1 MKGGTRS
8 GATGRLGVFRKFSTG
23 DCGKMEVF
31 SMLFHNFS
39 RRMFKFFCFSREKE
53 GGCENRKKFFKNTKQ
68 DIFLASASK
77 KPI

>member
-53 GGCENRKKFFKNTKQ
+53 GG
-68 DIFLASASK
+68 L
-77 KPI
+77 